1 MAKELSGYGPTAGES
16 MGGTGANLNQQ
27 GGNNNSNSGV
37 HWGGGSGHGNNGG
50 QGNSNSSGSTSTVM
64 KTGESYLTPW
74 GDVVINNDGLPVMNG
89 IVMTE
94 ENSTL
99 VDNPFGGVSRVLNSL
114 ISDMPSLFAE
124 SSGNNNNN
132 TASVNTAPTNAQVSD
147 MDKSSKVVGNV
158 INEKQKQK
166 NKIATQ
172 ISEKQKKIE
181 EMKKVFKHH
190 SYHGITDLERD
201 VDELQ
206 KKSNQLDADISKLN
220 SYKNTLQSKIGD
232 VNKQKEAEEK
242 ARENAEV
249 AEHETLNEEKQ
260 AVVEAEKRLAEAK
273 AELAKAESDVQS
285 KQATVSRVAGELEN
299 AQKSVDVKVTGF
311 PGWRDVQKKLQRQLE
326 AKQAEYSAVENELK
340 NAVSFRD
347 GKAAEVKEA
356 EQKLKEAQ
364 DALEKSQIKDALEKS
379 QIKDAVDTMVGFYQY
394 ITEQYGEKYAKIA
407 QDLAEKSKGKKIQ
420 GVDEAL
426 AAFEKYKNVLDK
438 KFSKVDRDAIFNALE
453 SVNYDELSKNLT
465 KISKSL
471 KITSRVSF
479 LYDVGSDFKNAIET
493 GNWRP
498 LFVTLE
504 KSAVDVGVAKI
515 VALMFSFIVGVPL
528 GFWGIAIVTGI
539 VSSYIGDDELSKL
552 NELLGI

>member
-260 AVVEAEKRLAEAK
+260 AVVEAEKRLDEAK

-364 DALEKSQIKDALEKS
+364 DALEKS

-539 VSSYIGDDELSKL
+539 VSSYIGDDELNKL

>member
-260 AVVEAEKRLAEAK
+260 AVAEAEKRLAEAK

-364 DALEKSQIKDALEKS
+364 DALEKS

-498 LFVTLE
+498 LFVMLE

>member
-147 MDKSSKVVGNV
+147 MDKSSKVVSNV

-260 AVVEAEKRLAEAK
+260 AVAEAEKRLAEAK
-273 AELAKAESDVQS
+273 AEQAKAESDVQS

-364 DALEKSQIKDALEKS
+364 DALEKS

>member
-147 MDKSSKVVGNV
+147 MDKSSKVVSNV

-260 AVVEAEKRLAEAK
+260 AVAEAEKRLAEAK

-364 DALEKSQIKDALEKS
+364 DALEKS

-552 NELLGI
+552 NELLGT

>member
-147 MDKSSKVVGNV
+147 VDKSSKVVSNV

-260 AVVEAEKRLAEAK
+260 AVAEAEKRLAEAK

-364 DALEKSQIKDALEKS
+364 DALEKS

>member
-27 GGNNNSNSGV
+27 GGNNNSNSGG

-260 AVVEAEKRLAEAK
+260 AVAEAEKRLAEAK

-364 DALEKSQIKDALEKS
+364 DALEKSQIKDA
-379 QIKDAVDTMVGFYQY
+379 VDTMVGFYQY

-426 AAFEKYKNVLDK
+426 TAFEKYKNVLDK

>member
-166 NKIATQ
+166 NKIATR

-364 DALEKSQIKDALEKS
+364 DALEKSQIKDA
-379 QIKDAVDTMVGFYQY
+379 VDTMVGFYQY

-479 LYDVGSDFKNAIET
+479 LYDVGTDFKNAIET

-539 VSSYIGDDELSKL
+539 VSSYIGDDELNKL

>member
-27 GGNNNSNSGV
+27 GGNNNSNSNSNSNSGV

-147 MDKSSKVVGNV
+147 MDKSSKVVSNV

-260 AVVEAEKRLAEAK
+260 AVAEAEKRLAEAK

-340 NAVSFRD
+340 NAFSFRD

-364 DALEKSQIKDALEKS
+364 DALEKS

>member
-364 DALEKSQIKDALEKS
+364 DALEKSQIKDA
-379 QIKDAVDTMVGFYQY
+379 VDTMVGFYQY

-479 LYDVGSDFKNAIET
+479 LYDVGTDFKNAIET

-498 LFVTLE
+498 LFITLE

-539 VSSYIGDDELSKL
+539 VSSYIGDDELNKL

>member
-364 DALEKSQIKDALEKS
+364 DALEKSQIKDA
-379 QIKDAVDTMVGFYQY
+379 VDTMVGFYQY

-479 LYDVGSDFKNAIET
+479 LYDVGTDFKNAIET

-539 VSSYIGDDELSKL
+539 VSSYIGDDELNKR

>member
-147 MDKSSKVVGNV
+147 VDKSSKVVGNV

-201 VDELQ
+201 VNELQ

-260 AVVEAEKRLAEAK
+260 AVAEAEKRLAEAK

-364 DALEKSQIKDALEKS
+364 DALEKS

>member
-27 GGNNNSNSGV
+27 GGNNNSNSNSGV

-64 KTGESYLTPW
+64 KIGESYLTPW

-260 AVVEAEKRLAEAK
+260 AVAEAEKRLAEAK

-364 DALEKSQIKDALEKS
+364 DALEKS

>member
-260 AVVEAEKRLAEAK
+260 AVAEAEKRLAEAK

-364 DALEKSQIKDALEKS
+364 DALEKS

-504 KSAVDVGVAKI
+504 KSTVDVGVAKI

>member
-260 AVVEAEKRLAEAK
+260 AVAEAEKRLAEAK

-299 AQKSVDVKVTGF
+299 AQKSGDVKVTGF

-364 DALEKSQIKDALEKS
+364 DALEKS

>member
-27 GGNNNSNSGV
+27 GGNNNSNSNSGV

-147 MDKSSKVVGNV
+147 MDKSSKVVSNV

-364 DALEKSQIKDALEKS
+364 DALEKSQIKDA
-379 QIKDAVDTMVGFYQY
+379 VDTMVGFYQY

>member
-37 HWGGGSGHGNNGG
+37 HWGGGSGHGNNSG

-260 AVVEAEKRLAEAK
+260 AVAEAEKRLAEAK

-285 KQATVSRVAGELEN
+285 KQSTVSRVAGELEN

-364 DALEKSQIKDALEKS
+364 DALEKS

>member
-27 GGNNNSNSGV
+27 GGNNNSNSNSGF

-147 MDKSSKVVGNV
+147 MDKSSKVVSNV

-260 AVVEAEKRLAEAK
+260 AVAEAEKRLAEAK

-364 DALEKSQIKDALEKS
+364 DALEKS

>member
-260 AVVEAEKRLAEAK
+260 AVAEAEKRLAEAK

-311 PGWRDVQKKLQRQLE
+311 PGWRDVQKKLQHQLE

-347 GKAAEVKEA
+347 GKATEVKEA

-364 DALEKSQIKDALEKS
+364 DALEKS

>member
-27 GGNNNSNSGV
+27 GGNNNSNSNSGV

-147 MDKSSKVVGNV
+147 MDKSSKVVSNV

-260 AVVEAEKRLAEAK
+260 AVAEAEKRLAEAK

-364 DALEKSQIKDALEKS
+364 DALEKSQIKDA
-379 QIKDAVDTMVGFYQY
+379 VDTMVGFYQY

-407 QDLAEKSKGKKIQ
+407 QDLAEKSKEKKIQ

>member
-94 ENSTL
+94 DNSTL

-158 INEKQKQK
+158 INEKQKKK

-260 AVVEAEKRLAEAK
+260 AVAEAEKRLAEAK

-364 DALEKSQIKDALEKS
+364 DALEKS

>member
-27 GGNNNSNSGV
+27 GGNNNSNSNSGV

-147 MDKSSKVVGNV
+147 MDKSSKVVSNV

-232 VNKQKEAEEK
+232 VNKKKEAEEK
-242 ARENAEV
+242 ASENAEV

-260 AVVEAEKRLAEAK
+260 AGAEAEKRLAEAK

-364 DALEKSQIKDALEKS
+364 DALEKS

-539 VSSYIGDDELSKL
+539 VSSYIGDDELNKL

>member
-260 AVVEAEKRLAEAK
+260 AVAEAEKRLAEAK

-364 DALEKSQIKDALEKS
+364 DALEKS

-515 VALMFSFIVGVPL
+515 VALMFTFIVGVPL

>member
-260 AVVEAEKRLAEAK
+260 AVAEAEKRLAEVK

-364 DALEKSQIKDALEKS
+364 DALEKSQIKDA
-379 QIKDAVDTMVGFYQY
+379 VDTMVGFYQY

-407 QDLAEKSKGKKIQ
+407 QNLAEKSKGKKIQ

>member
-27 GGNNNSNSGV
+27 GGNNNSNSNSGV

-50 QGNSNSSGSTSTVM
+50 QGNSNLSGSTSTVM

-147 MDKSSKVVGNV
+147 MDKSSKVVSNV

-260 AVVEAEKRLAEAK
+260 AVAEAEKRLAEAK

-364 DALEKSQIKDALEKS
+364 DALEKS

>member
-260 AVVEAEKRLAEAK
+260 AVAEAEKRLAEAK

-326 AKQAEYSAVENELK
+326 AKQAEYSSVENELK

-364 DALEKSQIKDALEKS
+364 DALEKS

>member
-27 GGNNNSNSGV
+27 GGNNNSNSNSGV

-147 MDKSSKVVGNV
+147 MDKSSKVVSNV

-260 AVVEAEKRLAEAK
+260 AVAEAEKRLAEAK
-273 AELAKAESDVQS
+273 VELAKAESDVQS

-364 DALEKSQIKDALEKS
+364 DALEKS

>member
-27 GGNNNSNSGV
+27 GGNNNSGV

-132 TASVNTAPTNAQVSD
+132 TASVNTVPTNAQVSD

-220 SYKNTLQSKIGD
+220 SYKDTLQSKIGD

-260 AVVEAEKRLAEAK
+260 AVAEAEKRLAEAK

-364 DALEKSQIKDALEKS
+364 DALEKSQIKDA
-379 QIKDAVDTMVGFYQY
+379 VDTMVGFYQY

-438 KFSKVDRDAIFNALE
+438 KFSKVDRDAILNALE
-453 SVNYDELSKNLT
+453 SVNYDELSKHLT

-515 VALMFSFIVGVPL
+515 VALMFSFLAGVPL
-528 GFWGIAIVTGI
+528 GFWGVAIITGI
-539 VSSYIGDDELSKL
+539 VSSYIGDDELNKL

>member
-27 GGNNNSNSGV
+27 GGNNNSNSGG

-242 ARENAEV
+242 ARENAEF

-260 AVVEAEKRLAEAK
+260 AVAEAEKRLAEAK

-364 DALEKSQIKDALEKS
+364 DALEKS

>member
-242 ARENAEV
+242 VRENAEV

-260 AVVEAEKRLAEAK
+260 AVAEAEKRLAEAK

-364 DALEKSQIKDALEKS
+364 DALEKS

>member
-94 ENSTL
+94 DNSTL

-220 SYKNTLQSKIGD
+220 SYKNILQSKIGD

-260 AVVEAEKRLAEAK
+260 AVAEAEKRLAEAK

-356 EQKLKEAQ
+356 EQKLKGAQ
-364 DALEKSQIKDALEKS
+364 DALEKS

-498 LFVTLE
+498 LFITLE

>member
-347 GKAAEVKEA
+347 SKAAEVKEA

-364 DALEKSQIKDALEKS
+364 DALEKS

-479 LYDVGSDFKNAIET
+479 LYDVGTDFKNAIET

-539 VSSYIGDDELSKL
+539 VSSYIGDDELNKL

>member
-27 GGNNNSNSGV
+27 GGNNNSNSNSGV

-147 MDKSSKVVGNV
+147 MDKSSKVVSNV

-260 AVVEAEKRLAEAK
+260 AVAEAEKRLAEAK

-364 DALEKSQIKDALEKS
+364 DALEKS

-528 GFWGIAIVTGI
+528 GFWGVAIVTGI

>member
-94 ENSTL
+94 DNSTL

-260 AVVEAEKRLAEAK
+260 AVAEAEKRLAEAK

-364 DALEKSQIKDALEKS
+364 DALEKS

>member
-201 VDELQ
+201 IDELQ

-260 AVVEAEKRLAEAK
+260 AVAEAEKRLAEAK

-364 DALEKSQIKDALEKS
+364 DALEKS

>member
-114 ISDMPSLFAE
+114 ISDMLSLFAE

-147 MDKSSKVVGNV
+147 MDKSSKVVSNV

-260 AVVEAEKRLAEAK
+260 AVAEAEKRLAEAK

-364 DALEKSQIKDALEKS
+364 DALEKS

>member
-260 AVVEAEKRLAEAK
+260 AVAEAEKRLAEAK

-364 DALEKSQIKDALEKS
+364 DALEKS

-528 GFWGIAIVTGI
+528 GFWGIAIVKGI

>member
-260 AVVEAEKRLAEAK
+260 AVAEAEKRLAEVK

-364 DALEKSQIKDALEKS
+364 DALEKSQIKDA
-379 QIKDAVDTMVGFYQY
+379 VDTMVGFYQY

-407 QDLAEKSKGKKIQ
+407 QDLAEKSKRKKIQ

>member
-27 GGNNNSNSGV
+27 GGNNNSNSNSGV

-147 MDKSSKVVGNV
+147 MDKSSKVVSNV

-260 AVVEAEKRLAEAK
+260 AVAEAEKRLAEAK

-364 DALEKSQIKDALEKS
+364 DALEKSQIKDA
-379 QIKDAVDTMVGFYQY
+379 VDTMVGFYQY

-407 QDLAEKSKGKKIQ
+407 QDLAEKSKGTKIQ

>member
-232 VNKQKEAEEK
+232 VNKQREAEEK

-260 AVVEAEKRLAEAK
+260 AVAEAEKRLAEVK

-364 DALEKSQIKDALEKS
+364 DALEKS